1 MSSDMLTIAASGTRA
16 ARAALDVTAQNIAN
30 ASTEGYV
37 RRSVTLADLSSP
49 NARASYGDVSQ
60 FGVRVVGISRN
71 VDSFLQ
77 AEARRTGSDA
87 TRADTL
93 VTGLGN
99 LNNAVEQ
106 SNLYPAIT
114 SFLSSLSQLSSAPTD
129 SALRASTLESARNMA
144 QNFNTASTS
153 LASAQAG
160 LQFEA
165 TDNVSQVNTLATS
178 LAQLNL
184 KIASDTNPQNNQ
196 ATLLDQRDTILQQ
209 LSQYGDITTS
219 IAANNTVAVQMGG
232 ASGPQLVSGGSANT
246 LAMATAANGTLS
258 FTLGG
263 SSMVLSGGSLAGHQ
277 QALTTAASATTTLD
291 GIANALISAA
301 NTAQGNGVNL
311 AGTTGQ
317 PLFSGSGA
325 GGMTLALASATGL
338 ATAPAGAG
346 ANSQNPA
353 NLTALQTALATT
365 DIAGQTSSLIFSLS
379 SAVNSNTTTRDALD
393 AISSNA
399 KTALATQ
406 SGVSLDTE
414 AANLL
419 RYQQAFQA
427 SGKVMQVASTLFDT
441 LMGIR

>member
-1 MSSDMLTIAASGTRA
+1 MSSDLLTIAASGTRA
-16 ARAALDVTAQNIAN
+16 ARAALDITAQNIAN

-37 RRSVTLADLSSP
+37 RRSVTVADLSGP
-49 NARASYGDVSQ
+49 NARASFGDISQ
-60 FGVRVVGISRN
+60 FGVRVVGITRN

-77 AEARRTGSDA
+77 AEVRRTGSDA

-99 LNNAVEQ
+99 LTSAVEQ
-106 SNLYPAIT
+106 SNVYTGIT
-114 SFLSSLSQLSSAPTD
+114 EFQKSLAQLASAPTD
-129 SALRASTLESARNMA
+129 SSLRAGTLEAARTMGQSFNVAAKSLLAA
-144 QNFNTASTS
+144 QS
-153 LASAQAG
+153 G

-165 TDNVSQVNTLATS
+165 ADNVAQVNTLSAS

-184 KIASDTNPQNNQ
+184 KISSDTNPQNNQ
-196 ATLLDQRDTILQQ
+196 ATLLDQRDQILSQ
-209 LSQYGDITTS
+209 LSKYGDITTT
-219 IAANNTVAVQMGG
+219 IASNNTVAVQMGG
-232 ASGPQLVSGGSANT
+232 ASGPQLVSGGTDNA
-246 LAMATAANGTLS
+246 LAMTTAANGTIS

-277 QALTTAASATTTLD
+277 QALTTAASASATLD
-291 GIANALISAA
+291 GIANALMSAA
-301 NTAQGNGVNL
+301 NTAQGTGVDL
-311 AGTTGQ
+311 AGAAGQ
-317 PLFSGSGA
+317 PMFSGA
-325 GGMTLALASATGL
+325 GAAGMTLALSSGSGI

-346 ANSQNPA
+346 ANSKNPA
-353 NLTALQTALATT
+353 NLTALQNAMTTA
-365 DIAGQTSSLIFSLS
+365 DIAGQTNSLIFTLS
-379 SAVNSNTTTRDALD
+379 AAVNGNTTTRDALD

-419 RYQQAFQA
+419 RFQQAFQA
-427 SGKVMQVASTLFDT
+427 SGKVMQVASTIFDT